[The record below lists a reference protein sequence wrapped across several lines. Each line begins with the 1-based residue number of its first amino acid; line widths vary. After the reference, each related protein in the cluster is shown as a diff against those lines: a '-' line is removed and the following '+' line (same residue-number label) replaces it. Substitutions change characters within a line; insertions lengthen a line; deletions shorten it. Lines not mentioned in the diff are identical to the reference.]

1 MLLNMTTKSDI
12 RDCII
17 AQGILPLFYNQSAD
31 VSVDVTRALYKAGI
45 RVIEYT
51 NRGEAAL
58 ANFKALKELQQKLPG
73 LLLGIGTIKSAEQ
86 AEQFVAAGADFLI
99 SPLVNPEVAAVADK
113 HDLLWIP
120 GCMTPTEIYNAQQL
134 GAAFVKLFP
143 ANVLGPGF
151 VSAVKDLFP
160 GLQMMPT
167 GGVDMDQ
174 DNISSWFKAGVSAVG
189 MGSKLITKNVLDN
202 KAYDQLYTDTLRALQ
217 MVNAAR

>member
-1 MLLNMTTKSDI
+1 MTTKSDI
-12 RDCII
+12 KDNII
-17 AQGILPLFYNQSAD
+17 AQGMLPLFYNSSAE
-31 VSVDVTRALYKAGI
+31 VSTDTTRALYKAGI

-58 ANFKALKELQQKLPG
+58 ANFKALKQLQQELPG
-73 LLLGIGTIKSAEQ
+73 LLLGIGTIKNAEQ

-99 SPLVNPEVAAVADK
+99 SPLVNPEVADVAAR
-113 HDLLWIP
+113 HNLLWIP

-174 DNISSWFKAGVSAVG
+174 DNISSWFKAGVAAVG
-189 MGSKLITKNVLDN
+189 MGSKLITKNVLEN

>member
-1 MLLNMTTKSDI
+1 MTTKNDI
-12 RDCII
+12 SKSIV
-17 AQGILPLFYNQSAD
+17 AQGVLPLFYNNSAAVSAD
-31 VSVDVTRALYKAGI
+31 ITRALYKAGI

-58 ANFKALKELQQKLPG
+58 ANFMALKQLQRELPG
-73 LLLGIGTIKSAEQ
+73 LLLGIGTIKNAEQ

-113 HDLLWIP
+113 HNLLWIP

-134 GAAFVKLFP
+134 GASLVKLFP

-174 DNISSWFKAGVSAVG
+174 ENISSWFRAGVSAVG
-189 MGSKLITKNVLDN
+189 MGSKLITKNVLEN
-202 KAYDQLYTDTLRALQ
+202 KAYDQLYTDTLQAIQ

>member
-1 MLLNMTTKSDI
+1 MITKSDI
-12 RDCII
+12 KDSII
-17 AQGILPLFYNQSAD
+17 AQGMLPLFYNSSAD
-31 VSVDVTRALYKAGI
+31 VSLDTTRALYKAGI

-58 ANFKALKELQQKLPG
+58 ANFKALKQLQQELPG
-73 LLLGIGTIKSAEQ
+73 LLLGIGTIKNAEQ

-113 HDLLWIP
+113 HNLLWIP

-160 GLQMMPT
+160 GVQMMPT

-189 MGSKLITKNVLDN
+189 MGSKLITKNVLEN

>member
-1 MLLNMTTKSDI
+1 MLLSMTTKSDI
-12 RDCII
+12 KDNII
-17 AQGILPLFYNQSAD
+17 AQGMLPLFYNSSAE
-31 VSVDVTRALYKAGI
+31 VSTDTTRALYKAGI

-58 ANFKALKELQQKLPG
+58 ANFKALKQLQQELPG
-73 LLLGIGTIKSAEQ
+73 LLLGIGTIKNAEQ

-99 SPLVNPEVAAVADK
+99 SPLVNPEVADVAAR
-113 HDLLWIP
+113 HNLLWIP

-174 DNISSWFKAGVSAVG
+174 DNISSWFKAGVAAVG
-189 MGSKLITKNVLDN
+189 MGSKLITKNVLEN

>member
-1 MLLNMTTKSDI
+1 MTTKSEI
-12 RDCII
+12 RDGII
-17 AQGILPLFYNQSAD
+17 AQGILPLFYNHSAE
-31 VSVDVTRALYKAGI
+31 VSINTTKALYKAGI
-45 RVIEYT
+45 RAIEYT

-58 ANFKALKELQQKLPG
+58 ANFKALKELQKELPG
-73 LLLGIGTIKSAEQ
+73 LLLGIGTIKNAEQ

-99 SPLVNPEVAAVADK
+99 SPLVNPEVAAVAGK

>member
-1 MLLNMTTKSDI
+1 MITKSDI
-12 RDCII
+12 KDSII
-17 AQGILPLFYNQSAD
+17 AQGMLPLFYNNSAN
-31 VSVDVTRALYKAGI
+31 VSLDTTRALYKAGI

-58 ANFKALKELQQKLPG
+58 ANFKALKQLQQELPG
-73 LLLGIGTIKSAEQ
+73 LLLGIGTIKNAEQ

-99 SPLVNPEVAAVADK
+99 SPLVNPEVAAVAAQ
-113 HDLLWIP
+113 HNLLWIP

-160 GLQMMPT
+160 GVQMMPT

-189 MGSKLITKNVLDN
+189 MGSKLITKNVLEN

>member
-1 MLLNMTTKSDI
+1 MLLSMITKSDI
-12 RDCII
+12 KDSII
-17 AQGILPLFYNQSAD
+17 AQGMLPLFYNNSAD
-31 VSVDVTRALYKAGI
+31 VSQGTTRALYKAGI

-51 NRGEAAL
+51 NRGDAAL
-58 ANFKALKELQQKLPG
+58 ANFKALKQLQQELPG
-73 LLLGIGTIKSAEQ
+73 LLLGIGTIKNAEQ

-99 SPLVNPEVAAVADK
+99 SPLVNPEVAAVAKK
-113 HDLLWIP
+113 HNLLWIP

-151 VSAVKDLFP
+151 VLAVKDLFP
-160 GLQMMPT
+160 GVQMMPT

-189 MGSKLITKNVLDN
+189 VGSKLITKNVLEN
-202 KAYDQLYTDTLRALQ
+202 KAYDQLYTDTLQALQ

>member
-1 MLLNMTTKSDI
+1 MTTKSDI
-12 RDCII
+12 RDGII
-17 AQGILPLFYNQSAD
+17 AQGILPLFYNQSAEI
-31 VSVDVTRALYKAGI
+31 SFDVTRALYKAGI

-58 ANFKALKELQQKLPG
+58 ANFKALKELQQELPG
-73 LLLGIGTIKSAEQ
+73 LLLGIGTIKNAEQ

>member
-1 MLLNMTTKSDI
+1 MITKSDI
-12 RDCII
+12 RDSITT
-17 AQGILPLFYNQSAD
+17 QGVLPLFYSHSTE
-31 VSVDVTRALYKAGI
+31 VSVAVTRALYKAGI

-58 ANFKALKELQQKLPG
+58 VNFKALKELQLELPG
-73 LLLGIGTIKSAEQ
+73 LLLGIGTIKNAEQ
-86 AEQFVAAGADFLI
+86 AEAFVAAGADFLI
-99 SPLVNPEVAAVADK
+99 SPLVNQEVAAVADK
-113 HDLLWIP
+113 HNLLWIP

-151 VSAVKDLFP
+151 ASAVKDLFP

-189 MGSKLITKNVLDN
+189 MGSKLITKNVLEN

>member
-1 MLLNMTTKSDI
+1 MITKSDI
-12 RDCII
+12 KDSII
-17 AQGILPLFYNQSAD
+17 AQGMLPLFYNSSAN
-31 VSVDVTRALYKAGI
+31 VSLDTTRALYKAGI

-58 ANFKALKELQQKLPG
+58 ANFKALKQLQQELPG
-73 LLLGIGTIKSAEQ
+73 LLLGIGTIKNAEQ

-113 HDLLWIP
+113 HNLLWIP

-160 GLQMMPT
+160 GVQMMPT

-189 MGSKLITKNVLDN
+189 MGSKLITKNVLEN

>member
-1 MLLNMTTKSDI
+1 
-12 RDCII
+12 
-17 AQGILPLFYNQSAD
+17 
-31 VSVDVTRALYKAGI
+31 
-45 RVIEYT
+45 
-51 NRGEAAL
+51 
-58 ANFKALKELQQKLPG
+58 LQQELPG
-73 LLLGIGTIKSAEQ
+73 LLLGIGTIKNAEQ

-99 SPLVNPEVAAVADK
+99 SPLVNPEVAAVAGK

-189 MGSKLITKNVLDN
+189 MGSKLITKNVLEN